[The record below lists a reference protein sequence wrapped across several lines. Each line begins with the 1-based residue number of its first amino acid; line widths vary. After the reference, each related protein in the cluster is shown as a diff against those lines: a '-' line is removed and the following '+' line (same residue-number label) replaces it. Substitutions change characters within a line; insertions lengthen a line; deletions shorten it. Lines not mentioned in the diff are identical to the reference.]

1 MFIRRLITF
10 ATVYAVLL
18 SSFSLADGSTFTSI
32 DVPKAIPDF
41 DVINNVPGK
50 ITSTMTVPSGACS
63 SVTDVIV
70 SVNITHPFVQDL
82 AVSVTHNGTGKSAI
96 LFGDICGPEKDLIT
110 IFDDEGAVSILQC
123 PNNGVYQPIEPL
135 SVFDG
140 IDPTGT
146 WTLSVTDQ
154 SNPDAGTLN
163 SWGIT
168 LTCGGSS
175 QPVSIPGGSYY
186 PSLQAAYD
194 APGATGITIQAQAVD
209 LVAPGFT
216 LNSGKS
222 VTLEGGFDS
231 AFSVNSGGYTVLTGA
246 LTIQSGSLTVENLI
260 IK

>member
-1 MFIRRLITF
+1 MSLRRLITF

-18 SSFSLADGSTFTSI
+18 SSFSLAYGATFTSN

-41 DVINNVPGK
+41 ANGVPGM
-50 ITSTMTVPSGACS
+50 ITSTLTVPSGACS
-63 SVTDVIV
+63 SVTDVNV

-96 LFGDICGPEKDLIT
+96 LFQDFCTIENDLIT
-110 IFDDEGAVSILQC
+110 TFDDEGAVSILQC

-146 WTLSVTDQ
+146 WTLTVTDQ
-154 SNPDAGTLN
+154 SNLDAGTLN
-163 SWGIT
+163 SWGIS

-175 QPVSIPGGSYY
+175 QPVSILGGGYY
-186 PSLQAAYD
+186 ISLQAAYN
-194 APGATGITIQAQAVD
+194 APGPSGITIQAQAVD
-209 LVAPGFT
+209 LAALGFT

-231 AFSVNSGGYTVLTGA
+231 AFSVNSGGYTVLTGV
-246 LTIQSGSLTVENLI
+246 LTIQTGSLTVENLI